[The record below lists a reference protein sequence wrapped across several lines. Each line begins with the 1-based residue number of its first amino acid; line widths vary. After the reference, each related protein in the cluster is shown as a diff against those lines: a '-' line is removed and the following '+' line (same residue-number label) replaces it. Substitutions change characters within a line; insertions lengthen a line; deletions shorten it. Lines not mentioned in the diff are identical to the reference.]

1 MRKGPKVIQICGMR
15 GILLTTFIVTC
26 LFAGFVI
33 FPSKMAAYLWN
44 YVGSTYIALPQINAI
59 QGGLLWAMT
68 ALAFYLLNNKSF
80 AISFGQPMELSD
92 EEMKVLMDRIKMQKQ
107 AQKLNAM
114 IMKSNEIK
122 IINKNIEPEKGKDLT
137 ETQKTVHD
145 INEKKL

>member
-15 GILLTTFIVTC
+15 GILMAIFIVTC

-44 YVGSTYIALPQINAI
+44 YIGSTYIALPQINAL

-68 ALAFYLLNNKSF
+68 ALAFYLLNSKSF
-80 AISFGQPMELSD
+80 AISFGQPTELSE
-92 EEMKVLMDRIKMQKQ
+92 EEMRILMDRIRMQKQ

-114 IMKSNEIK
+114 IMKSSEIK
-122 IINKNIEPEKGKDLT
+122 IMNKNIEPDKNIDSAENK
-137 ETQKTVHD
+137 KTAED